1 MKARTHHNPN
11 PSSNAKMIVRS
22 LSRDPIPPSCS
33 HQSPSG
39 IQSIAFGIINQANA
53 MRTTEH
59 SLFPTLCTQ
68 IRSRGMI
75 QGIKMRQTC
84 QTERSQNGIIKEP
97 NQSAHLTRDIIKRRE

>member
-1 MKARTHHNPN
+1 MLR
-11 PSSNAKMIVRS
+11 SSID
-22 LSRDPIPPSCS
+22 RDPIPRPSS
-33 HQSPSG
+33 ITNMDP
-39 IQSIAFGIINQANA
+39 IAFRIINQANA

-84 QTERSQNGIIKEP
+84 QTERSQNGTIKEP
-97 NQSAHLTRDIIKRRE
+97 NQSAHLTRDIIKRREEAKEAHIDECHTKE